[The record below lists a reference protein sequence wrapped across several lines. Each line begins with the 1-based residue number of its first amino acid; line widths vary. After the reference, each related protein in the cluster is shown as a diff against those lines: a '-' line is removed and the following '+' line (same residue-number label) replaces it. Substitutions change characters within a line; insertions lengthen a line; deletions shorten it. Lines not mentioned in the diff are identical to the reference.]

1 MKNLMIY
8 LLLGI
13 GLSGITVQAEEAS
26 VPEFAA
32 IFQLST
38 SDQASVAA
46 AFTKFAASDCRKGM
60 PTGIRIMRET
70 FNGTE
75 DISHL
80 SLIHI

>member
-46 AFTKFAASDCRKGM
+46 AFVAVHGAWPAAAARLAAHRAPCRRAA
-60 PTGIRIMRET
+60 PRTAAA
-70 FNGTE
+70 
-75 DISHL
+75 
-80 SLIHI
+80 